1 LLPAK
6 AALGP
11 YSYSMPQF
19 FLFFDRRV
27 IEQLPYICYD
37 KCIEILFSKEPAIM
51 SHYKVNYS
59 SGAFIGILT
68 ACLAF
73 TFSARAA
80 ETVWLGSLDLTKV
93 RQGYGQPHADKSV
106 DDHPI
111 TIGGKKFEH
120 GLGTHSIS
128 TLYIDLKGRAE
139 RFTAFVGVDDEVIGS
154 QPEGTVVFRVV
165 GDDHEL
171 WKSSLIKAGQAPK
184 KIDVSL
190 KGIKFLLLAVDKG
203 GDGIGF
209 DHADWA
215 DAKIEYNGEPPETV
229 FSPPEPMVILTPK
242 PPLQPRINSPK
253 TFGVRPGSPFMYVI
267 AATGQRPMSFTAE
280 NLPDGLQVD
289 EQTGRISGAIQKN
302 GEYIVFLSA
311 KNDLGLDQRELKIVC
326 GDTLALTPPMGWASG
341 NCYGDAVDDEK
352 IRATADAMVK
362 TGLADHG
369 WRYLV
374 IDDGWHYR
382 QTSDDP
388 MLQGKPRDEQGN
400 ILANKKF
407 PDMTALCNY
416 IHDRGLKAGIYAPRT
431 SYSSA
436 NLAKAYQ
443 QQEKDIQQFARWG
456 FDCYKFSWMSY
467 SRINREKGLPGLKE
481 AYDSIQ
487 SALAKA
493 GRDMIFCTIAASLF
507 QDKAEDISGNTWLAT
522 TNFADT
528 WSSVSDGFSQ
538 AGREQFARPGRW
550 NTAGIL
556 ALGVIGRDNP
566 QPTRLTP
573 NEQYTQ
579 ISLWCL
585 LSSPLVLCSDLTKLD
600 EFTLNLLTNDEVLA
614 VNQDILGKQAR
625 RVSQNENLEVWAK
638 EMEDGSIAVGLFN
651 RGEVEKNAV
660 ANYSE
665 LGITGKQIVRD
676 LWLQKDIGEF
686 ENQFS
691 APVGRHGVVLVQMR
705 PSGK

>member
-1 LLPAK
+1 
-6 AALGP
+6 
-11 YSYSMPQF
+11 M
-19 FLFFDRRV
+19 
-27 IEQLPYICYD
+27 
-37 KCIEILFSKEPAIM
+37 LFSKEPAIM
-51 SHYKVNYS
+51 SPCRVKYS

-73 TFSARAA
+73 TFSACAA
-80 ETVWLGSLDLTKV
+80 ETVWLSSLDVKKV
-93 RQGYGQPHADKSV
+93 RQGYGEPKVDKSV
-106 DDHPI
+106 DGHPI

-128 TLYIDLKGRAE
+128 TLYIDLKGNAE
-139 RFTAFVGVDDEVIGS
+139 RFTAFVGIDDEVIGS
-154 QPEGTVVFRVV
+154 KPEGTVVFRVV

-171 WKSSLIKAGQAPK
+171 WKSSVMKAGQAPK
-184 KIDVSL
+184 KIDVNL
-190 KGIKFLLLAVDKG
+190 KGIKFLLLEADKG
-203 GDGIGF
+203 DDGIGF

-215 DAKIEYNGEPPETV
+215 DAKIEYSGDPPETV
-229 FSPPEPMVILTPK
+229 FSPPELKVILTPK
-242 PPLQPRINSPK
+242 APLQPRVNGAK
-253 TFGVRPGSPFMYVI
+253 VFGVRPGSPFMFTI

-289 EQTGRISGAIQKN
+289 EQTGRITGAIQKS
-302 GEYIVFLSA
+302 GEYIVFLIA

-341 NCYGDAVDDEK
+341 NCFGDTVDDEK

-382 QTSDDP
+382 QYSDDP

-407 PDMTALCNY
+407 PDMKALCKY
-416 IHDRGLKAGIYAPRT
+416 IHDRGLKGGIFAPRAG
-431 SYSSA
+431 YASA
-436 NLAKAYQ
+436 NLAEAYQ
-443 QQEKDIQQFARWG
+443 QQEKDIQQFAKWD
-456 FDCYKFSWMSY
+456 FDLYKFSWMSY

-481 AYDSIQ
+481 AYDSIR
-487 SALAKA
+487 SALSKV
-493 GRDMIFCTIAASLF
+493 GRDMIFCTIASSMF
-507 QDKAEDISGNTWLAT
+507 QDKAEDISGNTWLVT
-522 TNFADT
+522 TTFADT

-538 AGREQFARPGRW
+538 AGHEQFARPGRW

-556 ALGVIGRDNP
+556 ALGVIGRENP

-579 ISLWCL
+579 FSLWCL
-585 LSSPLVLCSDLTKLD
+585 LSSPLVLAADLSQLD
-600 EFTLNLLTNDEVLA
+600 EFTLGLLTNDEVLA
-614 VNQDILGKQAR
+614 VNQDPLGKQAR
-625 RVSQNENLEVWAK
+625 RISQNENLEVWAR

-651 RGEVEKNAV
+651 RGEVERNVV
-660 ANYSE
+660 ANWSE
-665 LGITGKQIVRD
+665 LGIYGKQIVRD
-676 LWLQKDIGEF
+676 LWRQKDVGEF

-691 APVGRHGVVLVQMR
+691 APVGRHGAVLVQIR